1 MKVETSKVTAAEV
14 LSLVDDLIG
23 DNPWVRL
30 GASAAVGVAAGL
42 FGRSLVRSGFR
53 FALAAGA
60 RRLVRVAFDAAFEA
74 GHRDGARLAG
84 AGVQRTA
91 PAYAADRY

>member
-1 MKVETSKVTAAEV
+1 MKVETSKVTDEV
-14 LSLVDDLIG
+14 LSLVDDILG
-23 DNPWVRL
+23 DDPWVRL
-30 GASAAVGVAAGL
+30 GASAALGAAVGL

-53 FALAAGA
+53 FGLALGA
-60 RRLVRVAFDAAFEA
+60 KRLARLAFELAFEA

-84 AGVQRTA
+84 TGQQMT